1 MVPSIFSV
9 SNLIHWVV
17 DRARVL
23 IIVFTLLGIVA
34 GLSMAI
40 FVQPIFSAEAIIKIG
55 QIGTPDYDFGR
66 TKVAS
71 ELIENR
77 SSLREVIYNKYRIHG
92 ARLKKLSLPYLVDV
106 DKGDDPDVIKL
117 IAYGGD
123 VEEAT
128 QFLWSVVNWVIERH
142 DRKISSFK
150 ERLHNHTA
158 LLDSMRSRSEDLIQG
173 VSDSS
178 NDNAWVSLVSTLEEY
193 RVRADLALVNSYSSQ
208 IEMPPRASSIKI
220 QPKPLLYLFT
230 GMITGFALAL
240 LIIGLAKEWNAYR
253 GRS

>member
-9 SNLIHWVV
+9 SNLMLWVA
-17 DRARVL
+17 DRARGL
-23 IIVFTLLGIVA
+23 IIVFTLFGIAA

-40 FVQPIFSAEAIIKIG
+40 YVQPIFSAVAIIKIG
-55 QIGTPDYDFGR
+55 QIGTPDYNFGR

-117 IAYGGD
+117 VAYGGD
-123 VEEAT
+123 IEEAT
-128 QFLWSVVNWVIERH
+128 QFLWSVVNWIIERH
-142 DRKISSFK
+142 DREIASFK
-150 ERLHNHTA
+150 ERLLNHSA
-158 LLDSMRSRSEDLIQG
+158 LLDSMRSQSENFIQRM
-173 VSDSS
+173 SDSS
-178 NDNAWVSLVSTLEEY
+178 KDNAWVSLVLTLEEY
-193 RVRADLALVNSYSSQ
+193 RARADLALVNSYSSQ

-230 GMITGFALAL
+230 GLITGFAVAL
-240 LIIGLAKEWNAYR
+240 LIIGLAKEWIAYQS
-253 GRS
+253 RS